1 LPNNEACI
9 ELTCCI
15 RKMPPV
21 QYDGARQEF
30 NPDQAGM
37 MDDTEDPE
45 LELTA
50 TEDVYSYFMFI
61 APTEEKKEG
70 TSRTLDTMVAYLLVT
85 LNLIFQA
92 ILLYAIFY
100 RVVLK
105 TSQWRSGITQ
115 FAPSSG
121 WSLMGEVGAG
131 CNDGSSM
138 CTLEGP
144 NVTCAPPSVQLTSRW
159 DELDLNGDGIWTRE
173 ECMTAREDL
182 KCKYVVDPLE
192 VFDVFVKTVV
202 NREGIIWVHPDLKSG
217 KMIHKPYFTYAAG
230 DIIMCGYRN
239 KDMCGNVLQRGF
251 FDAALEHNTVPRVG
265 NTINSAMK
273 YCYDLLKPGGF
284 CDITLPSTYAV
295 WKIESTQECLDPEY
309 SKFVYTH
316 PKTKVEKANLAV
328 DYDARQQYE
337 MSKTAL
343 FRCFLFIVLSIWT
356 LSMVY
361 EFKQIVIVLTWVK
374 TFPSSK
380 DFEPGEAVAEIKEDD
395 GSVTYEIRGI
405 DPGHRTVVG
414 FITVLR
420 TLMLLVLTWVGM
432 SLLLKSTSYMSLVM
446 DAVGLVFI
454 LEIAGLL
461 YTQILRPQIRE
472 QTESLK
478 PMVVTP
484 AGSDWLNRRPAL
496 LDLLWLTLVF
506 VIVFVLM
513 YSHYTGT
520 VDPMYKALECA
531 CVGVGEGCR
540 EANQF
545 SKTFWDNY
553 WQVETPK
560 VFADV
565 AVLKGGGSLLQAKHH
580 EMAKIMPPKAE
591 QFIKHIVNQRP
602 ARRRHI
608 TADIGA

>member
-1 LPNNEACI
+1 
-9 ELTCCI
+9 
-15 RKMPPV
+15 MPPA
-21 QYDGARQEF
+21 QYDGGRQEYV
-30 NPDQAGM
+30 PDQQPGM

-70 TSRTLDTMVAYLLVT
+70 TSRTLDTLVAYLLVT
-85 LNLIFQA
+85 LNIVFQA

-105 TSQWRSGITQ
+105 TSEWRSGITE

-121 WSLMGEVGAG
+121 WNLMGKVEG

-138 CTLEGP
+138 CVLEGP

-159 DELDLNGDGIWTRE
+159 DELDLNGDGVWTRE
-173 ECMTAREDL
+173 ECETAREDL

-202 NREGIIWVHPDLKSG
+202 NREGIIWVHPDLKAG
-217 KMIHKPYFTYAAG
+217 KVIHKPYFTYAAG

-295 WKIESTQECLDPEY
+295 WKIEATQECLDAEY
-309 SKFVYTH
+309 TKFVYTH
-316 PKTKVEKANLAV
+316 PKTNVQKANLAV
-328 DYDARQQYE
+328 DYDARQSYE
-337 MSKTAL
+337 MSKTSL
-343 FRCFLFIVLSIWT
+343 FRFFLFIVLSIWT

-361 EFKQIVIVLTWVK
+361 EFKQIVIVFTWVK

-380 DFEPGEAVAEIKEDD
+380 EFSPGEAVTEIKEDD

-405 DPGHRTVVG
+405 DPGHRTIVC
-414 FITVLR
+414 FITILR
-420 TLMLLVLTWVGM
+420 TIMLLILSWVGM
-432 SLLLKSTSYMSLVM
+432 SLLLKSTSYMDLVM

-478 PMVVTP
+478 PMVIQA
-484 AGSDWLNRRPAL
+484 AGWDWLNRRPAL
-496 LDLLWLTLVF
+496 LDLLWLSLVF
-506 VIVFVLM
+506 IIVLTLM
-513 YSHYTGT
+513 YFHYTTT

-531 CVGVGEGCR
+531 CIGVGAGCR

-545 SKTFWDNY
+545 SKVFWDNY

-565 AVLKGGGSLLQAKHH
+565 EKLKGGAALLQAKHK

-591 QFIKHIVNQRP
+591 EVIKRIVNPRP
-602 ARRRHI
+602 ARRRNL
-608 TADIGA
+608 AAEKGA